1 MMRLTFLTAALAVA
15 LGGCATAPGSTAP
28 NLTQTCHPASE
39 QDIAALFDRWNASL
53 QTGDPK
59 KVVANYSSRSLLLP
73 TVSNRPRQ
81 TAAEI
86 EDYFV
91 YFLKD
96 QPSGAI
102 VSRMISIGCNTA
114 LDTGLYNFTFAKTG
128 KSVAA
133 RYTYT
138 YEWKDG
144 QWLITSHHSS
154 ALPEQ

>member
-1 MMRLTFLTAALAVA
+1 MKRLTLLAAALTLA
-15 LGGCATAPGSTAP
+15 LGGCATAPSGSAP
-28 NLTQTCHPASE
+28 TQAQNCQPTNE
-39 QDIAALFDRWNASL
+39 QEIAALFDRWNASL

-59 KVVANYSSRSLLLP
+59 KVAANYSSRTLLLP

-96 QPSGAI
+96 QPSGTV

-114 LDTGLYNFTFAKTG
+114 VDTGLYNFTFAKTG

-144 QWLITSHHSS
+144 QWLISSHHSS